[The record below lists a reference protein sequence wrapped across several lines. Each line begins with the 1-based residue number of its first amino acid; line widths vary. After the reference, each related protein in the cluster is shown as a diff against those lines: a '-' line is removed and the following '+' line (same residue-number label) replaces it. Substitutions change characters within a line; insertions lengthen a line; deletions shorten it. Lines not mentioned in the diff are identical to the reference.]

1 MFRSQSSNVLSTSTW
16 LHMRTQRTMGAIHFL
31 SITFFRNGSE
41 SAESY
46 KSNKE
51 SQVSSEYRL
60 ESSITFTCLTY
71 VKTLF
76 RQKFFRDAMICCCL
90 QHYICTLSRRI
101 QVLIKVCTLY
111 CSLLN
116 SEVWLLSFFSHVPH
130 CRGTSACCQPHFVYE
145 KYRTAHLN
153 FLLFKMKFTSE

>member
-1 MFRSQSSNVLSTSTW
+1 MA
-16 LHMRTQRTMGAIHFL
+16 AIHFL

-90 QHYICTLSRRI
+90 QHYICTLSRHI
-101 QVLIKVCTLY
+101 QVLIKVCTVA
-111 CSLLN
+111 SLIQE
-116 SEVWLLSFFSHVPH
+116 SDFSVSKSC
-130 CRGTSACCQPHFVYE
+130 CRGTYACCQLHFVYE

>member
-1 MFRSQSSNVLSTSTW
+1 MNTSPW
-16 LHMRTQRTMGAIHFL
+16 LHYTQRTMAAIHFL

-51 SQVSSEYRL
+51 SQVSEYRL

-90 QHYICTLSRRI
+90 QHYICTLSRHI
-101 QVLIKVCTLY
+101 QVLIKVCTVAFLIQKSDFSV
-111 CSLLN
+111 SLVMFHIAEEQMLVANRFCIWQIWN
-116 SEVWLLSFFSHVPH
+116 STFEFS
-130 CRGTSACCQPHFVYE
+130 
-145 KYRTAHLN
+145 
-153 FLLFKMKFTSE
+153 LFKMKFTSE

>member
-1 MFRSQSSNVLSTSTW
+1 MLP
-16 LHMRTQRTMGAIHFL
+16 QRTMAAIHFL

-51 SQVSSEYRL
+51 SQVSEYKL

-76 RQKFFRDAMICCCL
+76 RHNFFRDVMICRCL
-90 QHYICTLSRRI
+90 LHNICTLQTHSG
-101 QVLIKVCTLY
+101 
-111 CSLLN
+111 LN
-116 SEVWLLSFFSHVPH
+116 
-130 CRGTSACCQPHFVYE
+130 
-145 KYRTAHLN
+145 
-153 FLLFKMKFTSE
+153 